1 MNQGEIVEDSSVR
14 EMFGRRGLS
23 WIAQAVGLVWEQ
35 VGLCRRWQ
43 NKERREPVANQIG
56 RKYEKEETVKEGKNG
71 SSNVGTS

>member
-1 MNQGEIVEDSSVR
+1 MEGSSVR
-14 EMFGRRGLS
+14 EMFGRRSLS

-43 NKERREPVANQIG
+43 NKERREPVVNQIG